1 MPSLPTRPLSRR
13 TKQEDKGASRPRRRK
28 LYSAMPLSKRAASR
42 RNKGTTRAKSRVGV
56 GSLSVRGRCTGTAPA
71 RAWVG
76 GEALRLASLLGCKAG
91 TAEPRKGTGDREA
104 AQLAALRPLIRKL
117 PQGALSPRR
126 GRGPPVGA
134 LALFLSLAPPAPPL
148 RVSGWAVR
156 WGPSLPSL
164 CPPRPMFPLSS
175 LPHHCCRGNFLFRL
189 QRGPTGRSM
198 PHRVSCSPPRAPA
211 SCLGRAVATVV
222 ASDFLDWSLPEE
234 AESILSLATGS
245 RHVLAELRSHRREA
259 LCVTRWW
266 KRYLAWDGVSPRQ

>member
-1 MPSLPTRPLSRR
+1 MMPSLPTRPLSQR

-28 LYSAMPLSKRAASR
+28 LYSVMPLSKRAASR

-56 GSLSVRGRCTGTAPA
+56 GSLSVRGRRTGTAPA

-134 LALFLSLAPPAPPL
+134 LALFLSLAPPPLRFEWAGGRSGGGPPSPPSALPVLCSPCLPCHITAVAEILCFGSSAGRPAVVCPTGYRAPL
-148 RVSGWAVR
+148 RVR
-156 WGPSLPSL
+156 LLP
-164 CPPRPMFPLSS
+164 
-175 LPHHCCRGNFLFRL
+175 
-189 QRGPTGRSM
+189 
-198 PHRVSCSPPRAPA
+198 A
-211 SCLGRAVATVV
+211 
-222 ASDFLDWSLPEE
+222 
-234 AESILSLATGS
+234 
-245 RHVLAELRSHRREA
+245 
-259 LCVTRWW
+259 
-266 KRYLAWDGVSPRQ
+266 

>member
-1 MPSLPTRPLSRR
+1 MLNPPTRPLSRR

-28 LYSAMPLSKRAASR
+28 LYSVMPLSKRAASR

-117 PQGALSPRR
+117 PLGALSPRR

-134 LALFLSLAPPAPPL
+134 LALFLSLAPPRPSASSGRVGGPVGAFPPL
-148 RVSGWAVR
+148 
-156 WGPSLPSL
+156 PLPS
-164 CPPRPMFPLSS
+164 PPFV
-175 LPHHCCRGNFLFRL
+175 PHVF
-189 QRGPTGRSM
+189 
-198 PHRVSCSPPRAPA
+198 
-211 SCLGRAVATVV
+211 
-222 ASDFLDWSLPEE
+222 
-234 AESILSLATGS
+234 LATSLLS
-245 RHVLAELRSHRREA
+245 R
-259 LCVTRWW
+259 
-266 KRYLAWDGVSPRQ
+266 